1 MSNTKKAPIV
11 NKELLIPF
19 IVITSLFALWG
30 FANDVTNPMVTAFKK
45 VMPELSWFQ
54 AYLVQFA
61 FYFGYGCM
69 AIPAALFLKWK
80 GYKSGIVLG
89 LILYATGAFM
99 FFPASSLESYGFFL
113 FSLYVITCGLAL
125 LETTSNP
132 LILSLGAKETATQ
145 RLNLAQS
152 FNPIGSLS
160 GMMIAQFVVLGQIQ
174 SAKYDDQS
182 YALLDEA
189 TKAAIKTE
197 DLSIISY
204 PYLGV
209 GVVVLVILGII
220 LKTKIPNV
228 QENIALG
235 FWESVR
241 KIFSKKA
248 FFPGVI
254 AQMFY
259 VGAQIMCWTAIF
271 QYVQYLNQGRAAGE
285 ELNATYWNMI
295 AMGIFL
301 GGRFLGTALLS
312 KLKAPRLLS
321 LFAFLAILCCIGAI
335 LIPGIPGLISLVCI
349 SLFMSIM
356 FPTIYGIAL
365 KDMGDE
371 AKIGSAFLVMA
382 IVGGAF
388 FPLIQAS
395 IIDIGGDKLDDTL
408 IAGVPEVKF
417 SFIVPL
423 ICVAV
428 VGLYGLFV
436 SKIQKNAT
444 S

>member
-1 MSNTKKAPIV
+1 MENTKKTPLV
-11 NKELLIPF
+11 SKELLFPF

-69 AIPAALFLKWK
+69 AIPAALFIKK
-80 GYKSGIVLG
+80 FSYKSGILLG
-89 LILYATGAFM
+89 LSLYAIGAFL
-99 FFPASSLESYGFFL
+99 FYPAALYEEYAFFL
-113 FSLYVITCGLAL
+113 ISLYVITCGLAL

-132 LILSLGAKETATQ
+132 LVLSLGSPETATQ

-152 FNPIGSLS
+152 FNPIGSIS
-160 GMMIAQFVVLGQIQ
+160 GMMIAQFVVLSQIK
-174 SAKYDDQS
+174 SADYNDET
-182 YALLDEA
+182 YAALDTA

-204 PYLGV
+204 PYLGI
-209 GVVVLVILGII
+209 GVVVLII
-220 LKTKIPNV
+220 LAIIAFTKIPTV
-228 QENIALG
+228 QKFEALT
-235 FWESVR
+235 FKESLKKV
-241 KIFSKKA
+241 FSKKA
-248 FFPGVI
+248 FFPGVL

-259 VGAQIMCWTAIF
+259 VGAQIMCWTAIY
-271 QYVQYLNQGRAAGE
+271 QYVQYMNESAGTD
-285 ELNATYWNMI
+285 LNATYMNII

-312 KLKAPRLLS
+312 KLKAPKLLT
-321 LFAFLAILCCIGAI
+321 LFAVLAMVCCLGAI
-335 LIPGIPGLISLVCI
+335 VLPGMPGLISLICI

-371 AKIGSAFLVMA
+371 AKVGSAFLVMA
-382 IVGGAF
+382 IVGGAI
-388 FPLIQAS
+388 FPPIQGL
-395 IIDIGGDKLDDTL
+395 IIDIGGSNLADTL

-417 SFIVPL
+417 SFIMPL
-423 ICVAV
+423 ICISVVA
-428 VGLYGLFV
+428 LYGLYA
-436 SKIQKNAT
+436 SKVDNQ
-444 S
+444 